1 MRYALG
7 IDGGGSK
14 CEAVLVDEHGNVVGR
29 GRGGPT
35 HSHYDPPEVIRG
47 SYTQAVA
54 EATAGAEMG
63 AEVWVAAYLS
73 PGQAQEVI
81 GKVVRIAGY
90 LATDERETACA
101 CVQESWGMVV
111 VSGTGSFVHAR
122 TEDGRSV
129 YFGALGPVLG
139 DYGSAYEIGLAGL
152 RAAFASGW
160 TAARRTTLA
169 EAVPRALGASDA
181 RGVFDLVYVKGM
193 SRREIATIA
202 QVVDAEAEGGDAVAA
217 GCLREAADELA
228 ELAADVV
235 AELGMRDLSFPVIA
249 IGSVAQR
256 SRIWWERMC
265 ERVKEVA
272 PRARPVIPRVQPAA
286 GAALLALREMGV
298 EWTRDVVE
306 RVMETHPRA
315 RGMGSRG

>member
-14 CEAVLVDEHGNVVGR
+14 CEAVLVDEHGNAVGR

-35 HSHYDPPEVIRG
+35 HRYYDPPEVIRG

-54 EATAGAEMG
+54 EATAGAKE

-73 PGQAQEVI
+73 PDEAHEVI
-81 GKVVRIAGY
+81 GQVVCMGGY
-90 LATDERETACA
+90 LATNEQETAFA

-111 VSGTGSFVHAR
+111 LSGTGSFVHAR
-122 TEDGRSV
+122 TADGRRV

-139 DYGSAYEIGLAGL
+139 DYGSAYAIGLAGL

-169 EAVPRALGASDA
+169 EAVPRTLGARDA

-202 QVVDAEAEGGDAVAA
+202 EVVDAEAEGGDAVAA
-217 GCLREAADELA
+217 RCLREAADELA
-228 ELAADVV
+228 ALAADAVD
-235 AELGMRDLSFPVIA
+235 ELGMRDLSFPVIA
-249 IGSVAQR
+249 IGGVAQR

-265 ERVKEVA
+265 GRVSEVA
-272 PRARPVIPRVQPAA
+272 PGARPVIPRVQPAV

-298 EWTRDVVE
+298 EWSPDLVE
-306 RVMETHPRA
+306 RIVETSGPA
-315 RGMGSRG
+315 GG

>member
-35 HSHYDPPEVIRG
+35 HRYYDPPEVIRG

-54 EATAGAEMG
+54 EATASAEG

-73 PGQAQEVI
+73 SAEAHEVI

-90 LATDERETACA
+90 LATDERDTAFA

-122 TEDGRSV
+122 REDGRGV

-217 GCLREAADELA
+217 KCLREAADELA
-228 ELAADVV
+228 ELAADAVD
-235 AELGMRDLSFPVIA
+235 ELEMQELSFPVIA

-256 SRIWWERMC
+256 SRMWWERMC
-265 ERVKEVA
+265 GRVKGVA
-272 PRARPVIPRVQPAA
+272 PRARPVIPPVQPAV
-286 GAALLALREMGV
+286 GAALLALRDMGV
-298 EWTRDVVE
+298 EWGPDLVKRIL
-306 RVMETHPRA
+306 ET
-315 RGMGSRG
+315 GGSAGG